1 MRSALERY
9 VNRFQLRLKKKLQQA
24 IDANREVLTAAI
36 LPSVLQNPPVRWTKY
51 LGEHPRGQAVED
63 MLRRELK
70 DAFGQSE
77 DVFEDMNVKTIFKGI
92 TYELLSDP
100 EFMRIASKEIRS
112 IGALHDE
119 FDVAKAEGP
128 RDGTTAPS

>member
-1 MRSALERY
+1 
-9 VNRFQLRLKKKLQQA
+9 
-24 IDANREVLTAAI
+24 
-36 LPSVLQNPPVRWTKY
+36 
-51 LGEHPRGQAVED
+51 

-100 EFMRIASKEIRS
+100 EFMRIASKEIRL